1 MLKTKEERIR
11 YEFEHY
17 ANSKCQEIEMRSLY
31 APSDEPVSF
40 SVSSFGMQSPS
51 YVASLNQHIS

>member
-1 MLKTKEERIR
+1 MLKTKAERLQ
-11 YEFEHY
+11 YEFENY

-51 YVASLNQHIS
+51 YVASLNEHIS